1 MDLLQTTSA
10 SNMRSQHLVLVS
22 LFCFWTVFSEKVSE
36 NLGAEQGIPEDILSR
51 IAQADIRSVYDLE
64 DLLGIQASE
73 MRPQP
78 KILGYSS
85 TKPASCK
92 PRPISVEIPR
102 YKVDPSSAGFFLWPS
117 CVEVDRCSGC
127 CNTKTY
133 KCIPSL
139 TQFKSFQIAKLTY
152 RYGRKELS
160 VHTVTVQE
168 HISCNCTEL
177 PRRHIMRYNIRYY
190 RQSTNN

>member
-1 MDLLQTTSA
+1 LS
-10 SNMRSQHLVLVS
+10 
-22 LFCFWTVFSEKVSE
+22 FSFNV
-36 NLGAEQGIPEDILSR
+36 
-51 IAQADIRSVYDLE
+51 
-64 DLLGIQASE
+64 IQ
-73 MRPQP
+73 
-78 KILGYSS
+78 GYSS

-177 PRRHIMRYNIRYY
+177 PRRHIMRPDVIRISP
-190 RQSTNN
+190 RKEPLSTKLCSSTCLLRH